1 MMWEEGRTLKTLQS
15 VYGPSLQKAFV
26 DRIVANVTNDSS
38 ETGRPGVYT
47 RLSLTNGDDVEQK
60 YQSISRS
67 PSRADS
73 HDMARSKQL
82 YRPEQVTWQEMVYHS
97 AWEKG
102 VTLNM
107 KSAAFQSRDKSR
119 SDSISL
125 ETQIHQAREE
135 HNNRMVKLKLKYG
148 RLDSLP
154 PMLSPRT
161 MFASTHIL
169 HTLKK
174 GESSEDGKAK
184 KNRYAMY
191 R

>member
-1 MMWEEGRTLKTLQS
+1 
-15 VYGPSLQKAFV
+15 
-26 DRIVANVTNDSS
+26 
-38 ETGRPGVYT
+38 
-47 RLSLTNGDDVEQK
+47 
-60 YQSISRS
+60 
-67 PSRADS
+67 
-73 HDMARSKQL
+73 
-82 YRPEQVTWQEMVYHS
+82 MVYHS

-102 VTLNM
+102 VKLNM
-107 KSAAFQSRDKSR
+107 KSAAFQSHHKSSR

-135 HNNRMVKLKLKYG
+135 HENRMVKLKLKYG

-184 KNRYAMY
+184 RNRYAMY